1 MKQVITAPDARPIK
15 VWTDDIDANALAQ
28 LKNVARLP
36 FVHPHGVVAMP
47 DVHYGIGATVGSVI
61 ATEGAIIPAAVGV
74 DIGCGMNAVRTS
86 LRADDLPDSLSSLRH
101 AIERDVPLGAG
112 GKHRDA
118 RVVAEL
124 FNRLPAGDQRWGL
137 QLILGATDDKGGER
151 AASQLGTLGSGNHF
165 IEICLDENDDV
176 WIMLHS
182 GSRGTGNIIGRQFIE
197 RAKQQM
203 EKYYVTL
210 PDKDLAYFPVNTTEF
225 DDYMM
230 AVGWCQDY
238 ALENRRIMMENV
250 VRAMRAQLKPF
261 ES

>member
-1 MKQVITAPDARPIK
+1 MLFRSK
-15 VWTDDIDANALAQ
+15 
-28 LKNVARLP
+28 
-36 FVHPHGVVAMP
+36 
-47 DVHYGIGATVGSVI
+47 
-61 ATEGAIIPAAVGV
+61 
-74 DIGCGMNAVRTS
+74 
-86 LRADDLPDSLSSLRH
+86 ADDLPDSLSSLRH

-124 FNRLPAGDQRWGL
+124 FNRLPAGDKRWGL

-210 PDKDLAYFPVNTTEF
+210 PDKDLAYFPVNTTGF
-225 DDYMM
+225 DDYVM
-230 AVGWCQDY
+230 AEIG
-238 ALENRRIMMENV
+238 
-250 VRAMRAQLKPF
+250 RAHV
-261 ES
+261 